1 MDNIKRKKLAEE
13 SKPLSEMLEEIDV
26 ESADRMSLR
35 NDLTKLKRVAIE
47 LAKAC
52 VAIESS
58 RKNKINPTSVRR
70 IARIAL
76 LSAKDIIGGK

>member
-1 MDNIKRKKLAEE
+1 MKQ
-13 SKPLSEMLEEIDV
+13 LSELIEASWPIDYEV
-26 ESADRMSLR
+26 SPYGKTLCDRASYERM
-35 NDLTKLKRVAIE
+35 KRVAIE
-47 LAKAC
+47 LSRAC

-76 LSAKDIIGGK
+76 LSAKDIIGEVK